1 MATSSPAQVLQLLTT
16 DEWMRVS
23 TSSVDLLGEPER
35 ARAQRFRRDTD
46 RRDYIAAHLLAREV
60 VAGLLGVA
68 AADVQLTQ
76 FCPRCGVD
84 GHGPPRVTAPGSPP
98 VFTSWSHSS
107 GRIGAVAA
115 YGPVGFDLERADG
128 SDDLMATMAGQVLSP
143 GEEADVH
150 DAAEPRIA
158 FLHWWTR
165 KEALVKVGAIELDDF
180 GVTDLSAHPERW
192 GEWSTTSWHDDARGV
207 VAATA
212 TAAPTP

>member
-1 MATSSPAQVLQLLTT
+1 MATPSPSQVLQLLTT
-16 DEWMRVS
+16 DEWMRRG
-23 TSSVDLLGEPER
+23 TASVDLLGEPER
-35 ARAQRFRRDTD
+35 ARARRFRRETD

-68 AADVQLTQ
+68 AADVRLTQ
-76 FCPRCGVD
+76 FCPRCRVD
-84 GHGPPRVTAPGSPP
+84 GHGPPRVTVPGSPP

-115 YGPVGFDLERADG
+115 YGPVGFDLERAEG
-128 SDDLMATMAGQVLSP
+128 SADLTATIAGQVLSA
-143 GEEADVH
+143 GEQAQVR

-158 FLHWWTR
+158 LLHWWTR
-165 KEALVKVGAIELDDF
+165 KEALVKVGAVELDDF
-180 GVTDLSAHPERW
+180 GVVDLSVHAGRW
-192 GEWSTTSWHDDARGV
+192 GSWRTTSWHDDARGV